1 MRGPAEQG
9 ILRRAQRIPRALPGR
24 IQSRPGPV
32 VIGFGQAGSGT
43 PRERETVANDLDR
56 TGVKRDNNRAAWAER
71 TIYTRRKN
79 RRDNACSR
87 KSDLRRN
94 LDRGRRNVEAGW
106 SQGWPPG
113 IAQHDLQTLKGK
125 KPQERLSNDRP
136 VVCPLP
142 RQRKHRRFN
151 RSGPTNAV
159 RRGPTKKGSVRI
171 NSHAEAEKSESPGP
185 PGQRTPRTV
194 PPGSRRREDSQR

>member
-9 ILRRAQRIPRALPGR
+9 ILRRAPRIPRALPGR

-32 VIGFGQAGSGT
+32 VKGFGQAGSGT

-56 TGVKRDNNRAAWAER
+56 AGVNRDINRAAWAER
-71 TIYTRRKN
+71 TICTRRKN
-79 RRDNACSR
+79 RRGNACSR

-113 IAQHDLQTLKGK
+113 IAQHDLQTLKGT

-136 VVCPLP
+136 VVCPLLQ

-159 RRGPTKKGSVRI
+159 RRRPTKKGSARI
-171 NSHAEAEKSESPGP
+171 NSHAEAEIGKPRPAGLAN
-185 PGQRTPRTV
+185 TRTV
-194 PPGSRRREDSQR
+194 PPGSRRRKVSQR